1 MRRTLQIIIGVGGV
15 AAVLIALLHIILGP
29 ATIPGSIPVN
39 ATMDSE
45 DRFYAT
51 IFLAYGLALIW
62 CVRDIETKRR
72 VLWFLTITFF
82 TGGIARIISALSV
95 GLPHPFFI
103 NMTLLELSLPI
114 LIFILLR
121 KLPNG

>member
-72 VLWFLTITFF
+72 VLWFLTITCF

>member
-72 VLWFLTITFF
+72 GLWFLTITFF